1 MGLAYGARSIGCS
14 GRAWATSVAR
24 GASDLF
30 YHRRRVM
37 WLFQSALLRP
47 LESWSTG
54 RSRPRAPHPQRPSP
68 RRGGDGGPTL
78 VARRSAPAGAHCA
91 RDRPDRRRACA
102 ALPAMRARTVPG
114 RVAPAAPHTRRSS
127 PTVMTS
133 PGVRLLST
141 SRRHRRSPRCLSG
154 AARRRA
160 DGASLPPTT
169 ELARS
174 ARRVAT
180 AASQPPLHGRD

>member
-1 MGLAYGARSIGCS
+1 VTLPSSTFSIAS
-14 GRAWATSVAR
+14 SRTSYRVA
-24 GASDLF
+24 
-30 YHRRRVM
+30 
-37 WLFQSALLRP
+37 FQSALLRP

-54 RSRPRAPHPQRPSP
+54 RSRPRAPHPRRPSH
-68 RRGGDGGPTL
+68 RRGGDVSQPSSP
-78 VARRSAPAGAHCA
+78 RRSAPAGAHCA
-91 RDRPDRRRACA
+91 RDRPDRRRACT
-102 ALPAMRARTVPG
+102 ALSAMRARTVPG

-133 PGVRLLST
+133 PRVRLLST

-160 DGASLPPTT
+160 DGAWLPRAT

-174 ARRVAT
+174 ALRVAT
-180 AASQPPLHGRD
+180 AASATSAAWSRLAFPRRPAEIQVV